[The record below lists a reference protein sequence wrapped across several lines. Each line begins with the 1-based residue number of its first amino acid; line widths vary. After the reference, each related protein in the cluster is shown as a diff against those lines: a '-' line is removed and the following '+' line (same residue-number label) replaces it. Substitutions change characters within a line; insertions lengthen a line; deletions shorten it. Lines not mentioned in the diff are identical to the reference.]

1 MRFGLP
7 RRTTGGFS
15 FVLDWLAK
23 SLAEIRVPALYDRCR
38 QSMLEEMCDQSL
50 YERFGE
56 ETPYSAV
63 ATDPGPW
70 GAEAAW
76 QLHYRDDSGL
86 VTVSDTWLL
95 CYPDRIVTL
104 TLSWTP
110 TPEQMAVIGTVFAGQ

>member
-1 MRFGLP
+1 MDLP
-7 RRTTGGFS
+7 ERTGYT
-15 FVLDWLAK
+15 
-23 SLAEIRVPALYDRCR
+23 AEIRVPALYDRCR

-63 ATDPGPW
+63 AIAPEPW
-70 GAEAAW
+70 GADAVW

-86 VTVSDTWLL
+86 VTASNTWLL